1 MESDDEDDAA
11 DDITTPG
18 VRLGP
23 EKVSPPLTIHI
34 DEEITTKLSA
44 AFDRALQTIRTAGQR
59 TVLVVID
66 SSGGEVYA
74 ALRICDLIAANQT
87 DLDIHTLATGNV
99 MSAAALIFSMG
110 QRRFASPNC
119 TFMLHDIQCDHF
131 GGRLSDLISETD
143 EAKRLNAILWK
154 TMSDRTG
161 GRLTKI
167 TSNTDAYLSAARAVE
182 VGLATETGY
191 PRLVTRVAAS
201 TALEGVKR
209 GGARKKR

>member
-1 MESDDEDDAA
+1 
-11 DDITTPG
+11 
-18 VRLGP
+18 
-23 EKVSPPLTIHI
+23 
-34 DEEITTKLSA
+34 
-44 AFDRALQTIRTAGQR
+44 
-59 TVLVVID
+59 
-66 SSGGEVYA
+66 
-74 ALRICDLIAANQT
+74 
-87 DLDIHTLATGNV
+87 
-99 MSAAALIFSMG
+99 
-110 QRRFASPNC
+110 
-119 TFMLHDIQCDHF
+119 MLHDIQCDHS